1 MRYPLTAA
9 SLAAACVMS
18 HASAAEP
25 AVVSRLTEALSERLI
40 EGCRAFAR
48 DNSLAV
54 AIAVVDDRLALVGY
68 RRMDSVRQGA
78 ADFALKK
85 AEAAAAWQWP
95 TRNDQDAVEAGRLA
109 FAFAPH
115 VATVRGGVPLFT
127 ADGAPI
133 GAIGVSG
140 APAPQDE
147 QCAEAGVR
155 AAELRLSATDE

>member
-1 MRYPLTAA
+1 MRFPLTAA
-9 SLAAACVMS
+9 SLAAACAVS
-18 HASAAEP
+18 HVSAAEP
-25 AVVSRLTEALSERLI
+25 AIVSRLTEALSERLI

-68 RRMDSVRQGA
+68 RRMDGVRQGA
-78 ADFALKK
+78 ADLALEK
-85 AEAAAAWQWP
+85 AESAAAWQWP
-95 TRNDQDAVEAGRLA
+95 TRNNQDAVEAGRLA
-109 FAFAPH
+109 FVFAPH
-115 VATVRGGVPLFT
+115 VSTVRGGVPLFT
-127 ADGAPI
+127 TDGFPI

-155 AAELRLSATDE
+155 AARLRFAATDK